1 MSYRFDSRLGEQLY
15 RLLPEVYRIRDKQSD
30 SGDDSGN
37 HSLARYLDA
46 HGALLDLMHATIE
59 QQLRDTLPGSSQE
72 WLLPYFA
79 QLVAANIISPDTN
92 GKQVE
97 VSNAIRWRQ
106 RKGTLRC
113 AEEIAEAVGQME
125 VELHEGWKRLAMT
138 SRIGMPL
145 TPYESVD
152 DSYDLDM
159 TLAYEAARHPLL
171 PAVTVD
177 LRRPSRAVEA
187 LTSNPSAK
195 TTNFAGIRQSWRQS
209 NRQGAPCFP
218 GSYEDL
224 SRRTVDIR
232 TPKSKAVSYH
242 HKRLLIFAPPPIG
255 FWNVEPVSMSWEQRL
270 NSIHEHLIEEVVES
284 GVTVIRNRT
293 ERNINIT
300 SDVLLDAKPYRIEGI
315 CFQATLSVPAG
326 GKLELYNVEATT
338 IRIDSA
344 SLDEPALFADNC
356 LFGVLSSAGLVELDS
371 TTILDNAYITSV
383 WARDS
388 LFMTITGA
396 DITGSMEY
404 CRIPADAPLDS
415 DRNRMVIK
423 SHRRSERNNGEY
435 DPVTDEPSFMPDQ
448 TALSSRAVLSP
459 SAPESVYAGA
469 SDQQEIGY
477 FHRGRVRRPVRM
489 TETVHLSQP
498 ASGGYALLDVIFDK
512 DVTVSGGPLIL
523 RRAAAPALSI
533 DTSLNDSGEV
543 IPSLDAIDCLFNS
556 IGVANGLARLE
567 YCTVMTTVNCKHLQA
582 SDCIFAGSISGVTK
596 QNTDTKVVEFMN
608 CLRYSSIPAEL
619 LDNIDS
625 DSIKR
630 MLIALRLIDNEDQL
644 TLGNNTL
651 ESPEFSEFRF
661 CSGGISVVAKKAE
674 YGGWG
679 CGVLAPLTPRAVR
692 FGAEDGGEMGA
703 YHHRHYALK
712 EQAML
717 TKIGEFLPVGIE
729 PVLIEDERLLH
740 VPPELSESPDVSL
753 ELLDMLQE

>member
-1 MSYRFDSRLGEQLY
+1 MSYRFDSRLGQHLY
-15 RLLPEVYRIRDKQSD
+15 RLLPEVYRTRDKQND
-30 SGDDSGN
+30 SSDDSGN

-59 QQLRDTLPGSSQE
+59 QQLKDTLPGSSQE

-79 QLVAANIISPDTN
+79 QLVAANIVSPDTD
-92 GKQVE
+92 GKQAE
-97 VSNAIRWRQ
+97 VSNAISWRQ

-113 AEEIAEAVGQME
+113 AEEIAEAVGRME
-125 VELHEGWKRLAMT
+125 VELHEGWKRIVMT

-145 TPYESVD
+145 IPYEAVD

-159 TLAYEAARHPLL
+159 TLPYEAARHPSL
-171 PAVTVD
+171 PTATID
-177 LRRPSRAVEA
+177 FRRPSRAVEA
-187 LTSNPSAK
+187 PVSNPSAK
-195 TTNFAGIRQSWRQS
+195 TANFAGIRQSWRQA
-209 NRQGAPCFP
+209 NPQGVPCFP

-232 TPKSKAVSYH
+232 TVKNRDISYH
-242 HKRLLIFAPPPIG
+242 HKRLLMFAPPPTG
-255 FWNVEPVSMSWEQRL
+255 FWGVTPVTMTWAQRL
-270 NSIHEHLIEEVVES
+270 DSIHEHLIEEVIES

-293 ERNINIT
+293 ERSIEIT
-300 SDVLLDAKPYRIEGI
+300 DDVTLDAKPYRIEGI
-315 CFQATLSVPAG
+315 CFQGTLHMPAG
-326 GKLELYNVEATT
+326 GELELYDVEAAKVS
-338 IRIDSA
+338 IDST
-344 SLDEPALFADNC
+344 SLDEPVLFADNC
-356 LFGVLSSAGLVELDS
+356 LFAVLSSAGLVELDS

-383 WARDS
+383 WARDT
-388 LFMTITGA
+388 LFMTMTGA

-423 SHRRSERNNGEY
+423 SHHPSAENEGEY
-435 DPVTDEPSFMPDQ
+435 DPVTDAPSFMPGQ
-448 TALSSRAVLSP
+448 TALSARAVLSP
-459 SAPESVYAGA
+459 GAPESVYAGA
-469 SDQQEIGY
+469 SDRKEIGY
-477 FHRGRVRRPVRM
+477 FHRGRVRRPVRI

-498 ASGGYALLDVIFDK
+498 HNGGYTLVDVIFDN

-533 DTSLNDSGEV
+533 ATALNDSGE
-543 IPSLDAIDCLFNS
+543 IMPSLDAIDCLFSTIN
-556 IGVANGLARLE
+556 VLNGLARLE
-567 YCTVMTTVNCKHLQA
+567 YCTVMEAANCKHLQA

-596 QNTDTKVVEFMN
+596 QDMGSNVNAFMN

-619 LDNIDS
+619 LEGIEARPSGDPV
-625 DSIKR
+625 KR
-630 MLIALRLIDNEDQL
+630 MVTALRLIDSDDQL
-644 TLGNNTL
+644 VLGTNTL
-651 ESPEFSEFRF
+651 APPAFSEFRF
-661 CSGGISVVAKKAE
+661 CNGGVSVVPEKAG
-674 YGGWG
+674 YGEWG
-679 CGVLAPLTPRAVR
+679 YGVLGPLTPRAVR

-740 VPPELSESPDVSL
+740 VPPEQ
-753 ELLDMLQE
+753 MY